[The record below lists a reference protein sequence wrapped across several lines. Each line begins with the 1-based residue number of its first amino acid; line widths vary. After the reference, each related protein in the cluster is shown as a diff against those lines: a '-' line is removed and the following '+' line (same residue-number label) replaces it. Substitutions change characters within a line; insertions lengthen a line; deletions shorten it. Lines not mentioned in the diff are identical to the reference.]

1 MAQLHTDKEYEA
13 ELTKLRDQLLLM
25 GGRVEEMIAG
35 SIRALVDRDSELAKK
50 TIEGDRSVNRA
61 EVETDELCLRIL
73 ARRQP
78 VARDLRFITSTF
90 KLVTD
95 LERIGDVCVNI
106 CERAMAL
113 NEEPPLK
120 SLAEM
125 PRMQELIQ
133 AMVHDALD
141 AFVNGDV
148 DKAQQVIE
156 RDREVDAYYAQ
167 AFRELLTYMIE
178 DGRNISRAM
187 SLQAVAKHLERIGD
201 HATNLAEAVV
211 FMVKGKDIRHTGR
224 KKIKPAT

>member
-13 ELTKLRDQLLLM
+13 ELTKLREQLLLM

-35 SIRALVDRDSELAKK
+35 SIRALVERDSALAKK

-78 VARDLRFITSTF
+78 VARDLRFITSTL

-106 CERAMAL
+106 CERAIAL

-120 SLAEM
+120 SLAEL

-133 AMVHDALD
+133 AMVRDALD
-141 AFVNGDV
+141 AFVSGDV

-224 KKIKPAT
+224 KKIKAAP